1 MEYRIVRVLFLTQTY
16 PRFEGDTSG
25 PFIRELA
32 RGLARGG
39 DRVTV
44 LAPHASGMPAERPDG
59 PAGDPGAVVLRT
71 FRYAPEPWETLGYSR
86 SLHKDETPKALPLLV
101 TPLYLLAARR
111 ALARE
116 LLRGEREGQPY
127 HLLHAHWVVPNGLPA
142 RFLPRRLAR
151 RTPLAVGLHGSDVF
165 LAERPGV
172 RTLVRRV
179 LARTSLLTGCSPE
192 LVERVAAL
200 APAGSLPAER
210 RRVIPYGVDVER
222 FSPHPER
229 GREWRRRLGIPEDG
243 VLALTVGRMATK
255 KGYDV
260 FLGALPGLLRE
271 HPRAHFVLA
280 GGGDRLEEWQRR
292 ARGLPGGGERV
303 HFPGV
308 VLRDTLPDLYR
319 AADLFFLPAVHDPKG
334 NVDGLPN
341 VILEAMAAALPV
353 VASGISGIP
362 LAVED
367 EVTGLLVPEKDPRA
381 LSAALGRLLEDAG
394 ARRTWGGAGR
404 RKAERELA
412 WDAVAAR
419 YREGYRAA
427 LEDPSG
433 RQS

>member
-1 MEYRIVRVLFLTQTY
+1 MRVLFLTQTY

-44 LAPHASGMPAERPDG
+44 LAPHATGMPAERPDG
-59 PAGDPGAVVLRT
+59 PPDDPDAVLLRT
-71 FRYAPEPWETLGYSR
+71 FRYAPERWEALGYSR
-86 SLHKDETPKALPLLV
+86 SLQKDETLKALPLLV

-111 ALARE
+111 ALGRE
-116 LLRGEREGQPY
+116 LLLGERACEPY
-127 HLLHAHWVVPNGLPA
+127 QLLHAHWVVPNGLPA
-142 RFLPRRLAR
+142 RSRASLL
-151 RTPLAVGLHGSDVF
+151 PLAIGLHGSDVF

-192 LVERVAAL
+192 LVDRVAAL
-200 APAGSLPAER
+200 APEGALPPDR

-222 FSPHPER
+222 FCPHR
-229 GREWRRRLGIPEDG
+229 LGSSAGQGREWRRRLGVPGDA
-243 VLALTVGRMATK
+243 VVALTVGRMATK
-255 KGYDV
+255 KGYHV
-260 FLGALPGLLRE
+260 LLEALPELLRR

-280 GGGDRLEEWQRR
+280 GGGDRLEEWRRR
-292 ARGLPGGGERV
+292 ATAMPGGAERV

-341 VILEAMAAALPV
+341 VILEAMATGLPV
-353 VASGISGIP
+353 VASAISGIP

-367 EVTGLLVPEKDPRA
+367 EVTGLLVPEGDPRA
-381 LSAALGRLLEDAG
+381 LAAALGRLLEDAE
-394 ARRTWGGAGR
+394 ARRAWGRAGR
-404 RKAERELA
+404 RKTEEQLT
-412 WDAVAAR
+412 WDTVAAR

-427 LEDPSG
+427 LGTSPPAS
-433 RQS
+433 S